1 MTNQILSKMTNKN
14 KRVIVV
20 GGGLGGLAAAALLG
34 RDGFSVS
41 LYEKTHSLG
50 GRAACKRIAQHWLDS
65 GFHSLRRADKG
76 PAAIVLEKIGK
87 PIELA
92 TKYSDGV
99 VPKTYHNGRLANSP
113 LSAGQ
118 LLFKYPLLSF
128 IQKTHMM
135 MLMQKIKKIPMDRL
149 DHMTIAEL
157 LGAAKIHDKNIIAHI
172 KQMIAIAYYCEPNLD
187 RISAGELARYLSQW
201 PYDVGFP
208 KGGWKQIIDKLQ
220 EAILENDGEI
230 KTGKEVKRVLISDN
244 VGDMTK
250 ATGVVFQDGMK
261 EGADAVILNTPL
273 SVVPRLLHE
282 HYLPEK
288 LMKAIDGGV
297 KTSGAVVMDVTVK
310 KDKSLIRDKTDS
322 VITIDPCIIF
332 RLNSKYD
339 PSIAPEGHDLLSAW
353 IPIDSSKSKDKEY
366 VDAKF
371 KELEE
376 AMHAIFA
383 NLDDS
388 STKIIRKMVFE
399 SAIGF
404 YPSPAMTQPKR
415 PSVIFPNVKNLYLV
429 GDATD
434 AAGIGG
440 CSDIAFNSALECH
453 RELSK
458 PESNS
463 LQPIIV

>member
-1 MTNQILSKMTNKN
+1 MTNQTVIKMMTKN
-14 KRVIVV
+14 QRVIVV
-20 GGGLGGLAAAALLG
+20 GGGLGGLAAAALLA

-50 GRAACKRIAQHWLDS
+50 GRAVCKRIAQYWLDS

-99 VPKTYHNGRLANSP
+99 VPKTYHDGRLVDSP
-113 LSAGQ
+113 LSSGQ

-128 IQKTHMM
+128 TQKIRMM

-149 DHMTIAEL
+149 DRMTIAEL
-157 LGAAKIHDKNIIAHI
+157 LGAAKIRDKNIIAHI

-187 RISAGELARYLSQW
+187 KISAGELARYLSQW

-230 KTGKEVKRVLISDN
+230 RIGKEVRRVLISDN
-244 VGDMTK
+244 AEDMTK
-250 ATGVVFQDGMK
+250 AIGVVFQDGTK
-261 EGADAVILNTPL
+261 EEADAVILNTPL
-273 SVVPRLLHE
+273 NVVPRLLDE

-288 LMKAIDGGV
+288 LMKAIDDGIE
-297 KTSGAVVMDVTVK
+297 TSGAVVMDVAIK
-310 KDKSLIRDKTDS
+310 KDESIIKGKMDS
-322 VITIDPCIIF
+322 VITLDPCIIF

-339 PSIAPEGHDLLSAW
+339 ASIAPEGHDLLSAW
-353 IPIDSSKSKDKEY
+353 MPIDSANSKDKEY

-376 AMHAIFA
+376 TMHAVFA
-383 NLDDS
+383 NLNNG
-388 STKIIRKMVFE
+388 STNIIRKMVFE

-404 YPSPAMTQPKR
+404 YPSTAMTQSKR
-415 PSVIFPNVKNLYLV
+415 PSVVFPNVKNLYLV

-440 CSDIAFNSALECH
+440 CSDITFNSALECH
-453 RELSK
+453 IAIEK
-458 PESNS
+458 ENNS
-463 LQPIIV
+463 LQTIVI

>member
-1 MTNQILSKMTNKN
+1 MTNQTKSKTTNQN

-41 LYEKTHSLG
+41 LYERTHSLG

-87 PIELA
+87 PIALA

-99 VPKTYHNGRLANSP
+99 VPKTYHNGRLADSP

-128 IQKTHMM
+128 IQKTQMM
-135 MLMQKIKKIPMDRL
+135 MLMQKIKKIPLDRL
-149 DHMTIAEL
+149 DHMTITEL
-157 LGAAKIHDKNIIAHI
+157 LGAAKIHDKTIIAHI

-230 KTGKEVKRVLISDN
+230 KNGKEVKRVLVSDN
-244 VGDMTK
+244 VGDMPK

-261 EGADAVILNTPL
+261 EEADAVILNTPL
-273 SVVPRLLHE
+273 NVVPRLLDE

-288 LMKAIDGGV
+288 LMKAIDGGI

-310 KDKSLIRDKTDS
+310 KDKSLIKDKTDS
-322 VITIDPCIIF
+322 VITLDPCIIF

-339 PSIAPEGHDLLSAW
+339 ASIAPEGHDLLSAW
-353 IPIDSSKSKDKEY
+353 IPIDSTKSKDKEY
-366 VDAKF
+366 LDAKF
-371 KELEE
+371 KELKE
-376 AMHAIFA
+376 ATHAVFA

-415 PSVIFPNVKNLYLV
+415 PSVIFPNVQNLYLV

-434 AAGIGG
+434 AAGIGA

-453 RELSK
+453 RAIKNEN
-458 PESNS
+458 NS